1 MNNDLN
7 NIIFTIDNKPTKE
20 VIFDYLKKNK
30 GREIAV
36 NEISERFKFKLS
48 RISNAIK
55 ELELAG
61 KIIIDRKPLVKGK
74 YTVIRL
80 RGDTITQFAT
90 HDREIKKPIVSSD
103 NTNKINYFDNIQII
117 EASKFLK
124 SVNYTQTRLQEVI
137 STFDNYFS
145 LVIGFIQPL
154 MYEVGQQWQNGSLTV
169 AEEHLITARLE
180 KLISNLIKNEPNQG
194 SKTIILAPVENETHT
209 LNLLILELLLVEKR
223 LHAIN
228 LSRTL
233 SFLSL
238 IEFIKKLKVKPDWI
252 FYTITIE
259 SYIANLKLHLKL
271 IKDELSSYNIK
282 IAIGGQG
289 ISKFT
294 YQDLPAVDK
303 LVKNSTEL
311 QEFLLLL

>member
-1 MNNDLN
+1 
-7 NIIFTIDNKPTKE
+7 
-20 VIFDYLKKNK
+20 
-30 GREIAV
+30 
-36 NEISERFKFKLS
+36 
-48 RISNAIK
+48 
-55 ELELAG
+55 
-61 KIIIDRKPLVKGK
+61 
-74 YTVIRL
+74 
-80 RGDTITQFAT
+80 
-90 HDREIKKPIVSSD
+90 
-103 NTNKINYFDNIQII
+103 
-117 EASKFLK
+117 
-124 SVNYTQTRLQEVI
+124 
-137 STFDNYFS
+137 
-145 LVIGFIQPL
+145 

-180 KLISNLIKNEPNQG
+180 KLISNLIKNEPKQG

-259 SYIANLKLHLKL
+259 SYIANLKLDLKL